1 MKNFVDD
8 KMESWGPWIVD
19 HPFKVMT
26 VNSIVAGLLI
36 GFGLWTWVL
45 WAYIL
50 IAQNFAFTYVSRARN
65 SGSLS
70 RHMKAA
76 FMSNGTW
83 WLSQVIIFSTLF
95 NYMTGKGGIPAMLAT
110 GLFYSVFTMAGS
122 LIAHAQ
128 ALRNECGME
137 AVGANKKL
145 AQITAEDWDRVKKA
159 VFSDTPPDFP
169 APLTKKAIL
178 EFMRRDVRNY
188 K

>member
-1 MKNFVDD
+1 MKFIDE
-8 KMESWGPWIVD
+8 KMERWGLWIID
-19 HPFKVMT
+19 HPFRLFFADAVL
-26 VNSIVAGLLI
+26 SGLTC

-45 WAYIL
+45 WAHIL
-50 IAQNFAFTYVSRARN
+50 LAQNFAFTYVSRARN

-76 FMSNGTW
+76 FMSNGIW

-95 NYMTGKGGIPAMLAT
+95 NYMTGKGGIPAMIAT

-128 ALRNECGME
+128 ALRNEHGQN
-137 AVGANKKL
+137 AVGANKKF
-145 AQITAEDWDRVKKA
+145 AQIPVEEWERVKRME
-159 VFSDTPPDFP
+159 
-169 APLTKKAIL
+169 
-178 EFMRRDVRNY
+178 EFLRR